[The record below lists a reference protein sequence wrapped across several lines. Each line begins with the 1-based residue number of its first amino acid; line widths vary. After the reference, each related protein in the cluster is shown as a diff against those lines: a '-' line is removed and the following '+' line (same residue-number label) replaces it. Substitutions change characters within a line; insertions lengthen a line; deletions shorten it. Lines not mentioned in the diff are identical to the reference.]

1 MNLNQLIEFYNDGNN
16 YNVERLL
23 KLSDQFML
31 ELSLSANSIEDL
43 FVKGNELFF
52 PKIEI
57 TGENNLKNTQNVIF
71 AFNHPTTFDIFPISK
86 LFSTYTNLKIVNR
99 LQNSEKYPS
108 ISALQ
113 KKFDERF
120 IFTHDVEK
128 IVKTLRSNGSIVM
141 CPLLYLDSH
150 LTEDVIELQIGKLA
164 KLARLNNSKI
174 VFGKLHYDWSKIPFR
189 NISIEIMEALSYQ
202 DITKIRENSYH
213 ISNFNSFQ
221 IN

>member
-86 LFSTYTNLKIVNR
+86 LFSNKFIETYG
-99 LQNSEKYPS
+99 KYPQS
-108 ISALQ
+108 
-113 KKFDERF
+113 FG
-120 IFTHDVEK
+120 FTP
-128 IVKTLRSNGSIVM
+128 R
-141 CPLLYLDSH
+141 
-150 LTEDVIELQIGKLA
+150 
-164 KLARLNNSKI
+164 RLVNQRI
-174 VFGKLHYDWSKIPFR
+174 Y
-189 NISIEIMEALSYQ
+189 
-202 DITKIRENSYH
+202 
-213 ISNFNSFQ
+213 
-221 IN
+221 